1 MVLDAAPEGRGM
13 SDDEDQAVSTDVA
26 ERGAVA
32 LAAATDEARRAGE
45 PLLMYEG
52 TFKLYADPTG
62 AIVLVVEKP
71 GEKPAVKVFSRR
83 MVRMMSR
90 MVPAMFGGRE

>member
-1 MVLDAAPEGRGM
+1 M
-13 SDDEDQAVSTDVA
+13 SDDEDQAVSTDAA
-26 ERGAVA
+26 ERGAAA
-32 LAAATDEARRAGE
+32 LATATDDARKAGE

-52 TFKLYADPTG
+52 TFKLWADPTG

-71 GEKPAVKVFSRR
+71 GERPAVKVFSRR

-90 MVPAMFGGRE
+90 MVPAMFGARE